1 MHILNSDNPPH
12 LDRQGRNMIL
22 EKVEI
27 LSNSALSKT
36 HKHRVATGIVLLWN
50 DYWEDAHLI
59 AQAHEGESDYDLLHA
74 MVHRREVD
82 LPNSGYWYRSAGAH
96 PSFDFI
102 GSRMQLLLAQHS
114 ILEKLVTRGKW
125 NPIAFNDAVKR
136 ARTDADLALLRSVQA
151 EEMRAYFDWLT
162 Q

>member
-1 MHILNSDNPPH
+1 MLLPNRENPPH
-12 LDRQGRNMIL
+12 LDRQERNMIL
-22 EKVEI
+22 EKAEI
-27 LSNSALSKT
+27 LSNFANSKNP
-36 HKHRVATGIVLLWN
+36 KHHVATGILLLWN

-102 GSRMQLLLAQHS
+102 ASRMQPLLAQHP
-114 ILEKLVTRGKW
+114 IHEKLVVKGKW

-136 ARTDADLALLRSVQA
+136 ARTDAERTVLRSIQA
-151 EEMRAYFDWLT
+151 EEMSAYFEWLT